1 MSFREEEKAPFILD
15 VSFCI
20 QVCHSN
26 DNIEKTFPTQFFFC
40 FNYLVRFPD
49 FLIVPINFFLRAATE
64 VAEDQDQKANKLVE
78 REDSTA
84 VILAHP
90 RTLFVEELK

>member
-1 MSFREEEKAPFILD
+1 MFHFAFKF
-15 VSFCI
+15 VI
-20 QVCHSN
+20 QTTTLKKHFQLS
-26 DNIEKTFPTQFFFC
+26 FFFC